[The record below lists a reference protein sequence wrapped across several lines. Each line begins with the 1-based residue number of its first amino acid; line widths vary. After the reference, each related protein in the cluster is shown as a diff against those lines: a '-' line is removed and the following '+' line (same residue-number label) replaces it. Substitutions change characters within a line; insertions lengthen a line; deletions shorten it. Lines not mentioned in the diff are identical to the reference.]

1 MLQNKTVKH
10 STQIIRRCHENHLNI
25 RKLTQ
30 SVIEFNVFLLVCIPT
45 EHFKN
50 IKNAHIMYQHPGR
63 TKGQYEN
70 QVTGSLCYYL
80 H

>member
-10 STQIIRRCHENHLNI
+10 STQLIRRRHENHL
-25 RKLTQ
+25 KLTFSSL
-30 SVIEFNVFLLVCIPT
+30 SVIEFNIFLLGCIPT

-50 IKNAHIMYQHPGR
+50 IKNAHIMYQHPLR